1 MITIEKNVLAT
12 GDQHLEIVDKT
23 MDHFLEG
30 KRVLLAG
37 ANEVDEMLLRYMVEQ
52 SGGTLNVALSPND
65 MRKTLSKS
73 RYDLI
78 MMNSRLGNEN
88 AVGILNQLKQ
98 ESLVQAPAVAISSN
112 DLVGRAIHNGFA
124 YVLRRPL
131 EKRKILAALSTIF
144 QN

>member
-1 MITIEKNVLAT
+1 MAVKNDVLANSVEKE
-12 GDQHLEIVDKT
+12 LALKP
-23 MDHFLEG
+23 MNHFLEG

-37 ANEVDEMLLRYMVEQ
+37 ANEVDEMLMRYMINE
-52 SGGTLNVALSPND
+52 SGGVLNVTYNLED

-78 MMNSRLGNEN
+78 LMNSRLANEN
-88 AVGILNQLKQ
+88 AMGVLEQLRR
-98 ESLVQAPAVAISSN
+98 ESLIKSPVIAISSK
-112 DLVGRAIHNGFA
+112 DMVGRAIHSGFA

-131 EKRKILAALSTIF
+131 EKRKVLAALSTVF

>member
-1 MITIEKNVLAT
+1 MMATKNGVIAEEERIQL
-12 GDQHLEIVDKT
+12 VNRS
-23 MDHFLEG
+23 MSHFLEG

-37 ANEVDEMLLRYMVEQ
+37 ANEVDEMLLRYMVVE
-52 SGGTLNVALSPND
+52 SGGVLNVAKSIEE

-78 MMNSRLGNEN
+78 LMNSRLDNEN
-88 AVGILNQLKQ
+88 AMGILQQLRK
-98 ESLVQAPAVAISSN
+98 EGLVKSPVVAISSN

-131 EKRKILAALSTIF
+131 EKRKILAALSAIF

>member
-1 MITIEKNVLAT
+1 MMATPNDVLPTAVEKELAR
-12 GDQHLEIVDKT
+12 KP

-37 ANEVDEMLLRYMVEQ
+37 ANEVDQMLLSYMIVE
-52 SGGTLNVALSPND
+52 SGGTLNAVPTVAE

-73 RYDLI
+73 RYDLVI
-78 MMNSRLGNEN
+78 MNARLGNEN
-88 AVGILNQLKQ
+88 AMGILEQLK
-98 ESLVQAPAVAISSN
+98 SDALLKAPVIAISSK
-112 DLVGRAIHNGFA
+112 DLVGRAIHSGFA

>member
-1 MITIEKNVLAT
+1 MMATDKSVLSESVERELA
-12 GDQHLEIVDKT
+12 LKP
-23 MDHFLEG
+23 MNHFLEG

-37 ANEVDEMLLRYMVEQ
+37 ANEVDEMLLRYMITE
-52 SGGTLNVALSPND
+52 SGGTLNVCYDLD
-65 MRKTLSKS
+65 EMRKTLAKS

-78 MMNSRLGNEN
+78 MMNSRLANTN
-88 AVGILNQLKQ
+88 AMGILEQLKR
-98 ESLVQAPAVAISSN
+98 ESLIKAPVIAISSK
-112 DLVGRAIHNGFA
+112 DMVGRAIHSGFA